1 MFNLKKDVREIT
13 LSVFEL
19 NGQSLYTVRVWG
31 RGVGYCILDKTFAFN
46 RNQENFLVSKS
57 KERKMRENGLH
68 TYLIERGCYL
78 HRGNFYP
85 AKTQVQDN
93 YCLYPEEIC
102 YLLLDFFEDED
113 I

>member
-1 MFNLKKDVREIT
+1 MLKLRKDVSKIT
-13 LSVFEL
+13 VSVYEL
-19 NGQSLYTVRVWG
+19 NGQSLYTVFVSG
-31 RGVGYCILDKTFAFN
+31 HGIGDPILYETLAFN
-46 RNQENFLVSKS
+46 RNQEKFLVSKS